1 MAKIIFRLDSICP
14 TGFGKVVGV
23 KIEIDDEKWA
33 GGAEVARKRK
43 ARSGERRPDING
55 IGCEEAPAI
64 VRLSPEKP
72 TMADRDGVG
81 VRTSFGVREKGEK
94 GFDIWRRVGDS
105 LAMKIIVMLVVALC
119 AAQIVLA
126 DNESPLQNIP
136 LKDINGTDTSL
147 KAYAGKVILLVNVAS
162 KCGNTPQYAGLEAL
176 YEKYKDKGFV
186 IIGVP
191 SNDFAGQEPGTAEEI
206 KAFCSQNY
214 GVTFPL
220 MAKVHVKGKEKCA
233 LYAALTGEGSAF
245 PGEVK
250 WNFGKFLIDRQGQV
264 IKRFEPSVKP
274 ETPEVVQAVEAALN

>member
-1 MAKIIFRLDSICP
+1 MGRNW
-14 TGFGKVVGV
+14 FG
-23 KIEIDDEKWA
+23 E
-33 GGAEVARKRK
+33 
-43 ARSGERRPDING
+43 
-55 IGCEEAPAI
+55 
-64 VRLSPEKP
+64 
-72 TMADRDGVG
+72 
-81 VRTSFGVREKGEK
+81 GEK
-94 GFDIWRRVGDS
+94 GFDIWRRIGDS
-105 LAMKIIVMLVVALC
+105 LGMRIIVMLAAALC

-136 LKDINGTDTSL
+136 LKDINGADTSL
-147 KAYAGKVILLVNVAS
+147 KAYAGKVVLLVNVAS

-191 SNDFAGQEPGTAEEI
+191 SNDFAGQEPGTPEEI
-206 KAFCSQNY
+206 KTFCTQNY

-233 LYAALTGEGSAF
+233 LYTALTGDGAAF

-250 WNFGKFLIDRQGQV
+250 WNFGKFLIDRNGQV

-274 ETPEVVQAVEAALN
+274 ETPEVVQAIEAALN